1 MLSISRESEGYDKG
15 KTVMKDIVVTMGML
29 CAPRLS
35 LQPLIHDSR
44 SYVEVL
50 LFYMRTP
57 SSAVCLLCQLVGV
70 YLRKLNFIRVIA
82 FTVDISKSL
91 FLEEITSP
99 CWQQFPLR
107 KQA

>member
-15 KTVMKDIVVTMGML
+15 KTVMNDIVVTMGML

-35 LQPLIHDSR
+35 LKPLIHDSR
-44 SYVEVL
+44 SEYVDVL

-70 YLRKLNFIRVIA
+70 YLRKLIRVIA
-82 FTVDISKSL
+82 FTVDISKS
-91 FLEEITSP
+91 
-99 CWQQFPLR
+99 
-107 KQA
+107 